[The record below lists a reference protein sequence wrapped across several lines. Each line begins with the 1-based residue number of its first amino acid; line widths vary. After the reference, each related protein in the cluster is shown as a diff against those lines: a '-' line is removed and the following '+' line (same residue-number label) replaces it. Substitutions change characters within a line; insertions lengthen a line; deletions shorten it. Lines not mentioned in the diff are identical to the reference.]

1 MKNKGQFLKSMFIV
15 GSVLVVAALLLAGC
29 DGIISFQGSAKPN
42 EEGGVD
48 ITGDIVPDTEAQPE
62 TAPQPAGGT
71 GMDQT
76 TIILIGVGIAFFILI
91 LVMLVTRGKSRNQPP
106 S

>member
-1 MKNKGQFLKSMFIV
+1 MKNKRQFLKNIFMV
-15 GSVLVVAALLLAGC
+15 GSILVVAALLLTGC

-62 TAPQPAGGT
+62 AAPQTAGST
-71 GMDQT
+71 GLDQT

-91 LVMLVTRGKSRNQPP
+91 LVMLVTRGQSRNEPR